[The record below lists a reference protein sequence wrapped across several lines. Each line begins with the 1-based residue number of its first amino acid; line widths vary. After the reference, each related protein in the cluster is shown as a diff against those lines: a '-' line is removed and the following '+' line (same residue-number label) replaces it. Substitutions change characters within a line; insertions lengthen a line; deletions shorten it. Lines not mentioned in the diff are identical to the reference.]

1 MKVVLQYQRKEGDV
15 NETRFKFFVRVLT
28 WLTLYV
34 GELREAEEGSDL
46 LICSR
51 ANGSHVAEVEGT
63 PRSLWLQASVLS
75 ITREEEGM
83 LSPLHIQ
90 NLFERKTNAKTL
102 EC

>member
-1 MKVVLQYQRKEGDV
+1 MVVLQYQRKEGDV
-15 NETRFKFFVRVLT
+15 NETRFKFFVCVLT
-28 WLTLYV
+28 WLTLYI

-63 PRSLWLQASVLS
+63 PLWLQASVLS

-90 NLFERKTNAKTL
+90 NLFERKTNTKTL